1 MDSGQLNKIPLI
13 LVKIL
18 LFAQVCFA
26 QEEVGFVSVR
36 EINQKDTT
44 GLQSVYSL
52 PFPEDYDGMLARV
65 DVREFFYPS
74 DGLKVKGYM
83 AWPRTPGKYPCIIYN
98 RGGIGAF
105 SSFNVPLAQRIL
117 GEMASWGYVVI
128 TTQVRGNDG
137 GEGRED
143 FGGED
148 LADVLNL
155 IPLLG
160 KVEKADT
167 SRIGM
172 YGRSSGGMKTYLAL
186 KRTDRIKAAVII
198 GVSADF
204 KHTLNARPALDSVYA
219 TVIPG
224 YHRHREKIL
233 EERSMVCWPEKL
245 CKTTPI
251 LLMHGAD
258 DWRIPA
264 GESFMAAEAL
274 YKSGHPFRFV
284 FFENDDHAISANRDE
299 VNRLTRMW
307 FEKLMDNGQL
317 TMGNAFHSPPSTPD

>member
-1 MDSGQLNKIPLI
+1 MLKKTAFAFLFF
-13 LVKIL
+13 L
-18 LFAQVCFA
+18 LTFFFAFAQDGVDFL
-26 QEEVGFVSVR
+26 EIR
-36 EINQKDTT
+36 DINQKDTS
-44 GLQSVYSL
+44 GLWSVYSL
-52 PFPEDYDGMLARV
+52 PFPADYDGMLASV
-65 DVREFFYPS
+65 EVSEFFYRS
-74 DGLKVKGYM
+74 DGLRVKGYM
-83 AWPRTPGKYPCIIYN
+83 AQPRKPGKYPCIIYN

-105 SSFNVPLAQRIL
+105 SSFNVPLAQRVL

-128 TTQVRGNDG
+128 TTQLRGNDG
-137 GEGRED
+137 SEGRED

-155 IPLLG
+155 IPLMG
-160 KVEKADT
+160 KVPKADT

-186 KRTDRIKAAVII
+186 ARTDRIKAAVVI
-198 GVSADF
+198 GASADL
-204 KHTLNARPALDSVYA
+204 KHIQEVRPALDSLYA

-224 YHRHREKIL
+224 YRQHRERLL

-245 CKTTPI
+245 NKKTPI
-251 LLMHGAD
+251 LLMHGAA
-258 DWRIPA
+258 DWRVPA
-264 GESFMAAEAL
+264 EESFVAAQAL

-307 FEKLMDNGQL
+307 FGR
-317 TMGNAFHSPPSTPD
+317 MGN

>member
-1 MDSGQLNKIPLI
+1 MLK
-13 LVKIL
+13 KTAFAF
-18 LFAQVCFA
+18 LFSVFFSFFALAQDKVDFL
-26 QEEVGFVSVR
+26 EIKD
-36 EINQKDTT
+36 INQKDTT
-44 GLQSVYSL
+44 GLASVYSL
-52 PFPEDYDGMLARV
+52 PFPEDYDGMLAGV
-65 DVREFFYPS
+65 DVREFFYRS

-83 AWPRTPGKYPCIIYN
+83 AQPKRPGKYPCIIYN

-128 TTQVRGNDG
+128 TTQLRGNDG
-137 GEGRED
+137 SDGKED

-160 KVEKADT
+160 RVESADT
-167 SRIGM
+167 TRIGM

-186 KRTDRIKAAVII
+186 ARTDRIKAAVII
-198 GVSADF
+198 GASADL
-204 KHTLNARPALDSVYA
+204 KHIQEVRPALDSLYA

-224 YHRHREKIL
+224 YRQHRERLL
-233 EERSMVCWPEKL
+233 EERSMAYWPEKL
-245 CKTTPI
+245 NKKTPI
-251 LLMHGAD
+251 LLMHGAG
-258 DWRIPA
+258 DWRVPA
-264 GESFMAAEAL
+264 EESFVAAQAL

-284 FFENDDHAISANRDE
+284 FFEEDDHAISANRDE

-307 FEKLMDNGQL
+307 FGRMEN
-317 TMGNAFHSPPSTPD
+317 